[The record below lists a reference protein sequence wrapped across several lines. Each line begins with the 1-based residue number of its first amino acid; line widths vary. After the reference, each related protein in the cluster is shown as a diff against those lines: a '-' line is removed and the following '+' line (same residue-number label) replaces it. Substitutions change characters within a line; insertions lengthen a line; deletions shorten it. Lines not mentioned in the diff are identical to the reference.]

1 MMLILG
7 LESATAQ
14 VGCAIGGH
22 EGVLASSHSA
32 RGRRHAENL
41 TPAIQ
46 FVCHQARVE
55 LSEISCVAVDN
66 GPGLFTGLRVGVA
79 SGKAIAQALR
89 VPMIAVSSLDLLAF
103 PLRFTDRR
111 IAAVV
116 DARRNEV
123 FWAFYRQV
131 PGGVQRL
138 SEPTVSSP
146 DDLAAELLASPA
158 ETLLVGDG
166 AVRYAEHF
174 TDRSDVEIAGGDL
187 AYPSA
192 RSLVQL
198 AHAQALREDWVRPH
212 EIELLYLRKPD
223 AEINWSIREGA

>member
-1 MMLILG
+1 MLILG

-32 RGRRHAENL
+32 RGKRHAENL
-41 TPAIQ
+41 TPAIR
-46 FVCHQARVE
+46 FVCDQARID
-55 LSEISCVAVDN
+55 LSEISCVAVDH

-103 PLRFTDRR
+103 PLRFADRR
-111 IAAVV
+111 IAAVI
-116 DARRNEV
+116 DARRGEV
-123 FWAFYRQV
+123 FWAFYRPV
-131 PGGVQRL
+131 PGGVQRI
-138 SEPTVSSP
+138 SEPTVGAP
-146 DDLAAELLASPA
+146 DELAADLLARPGD
-158 ETLLVGDG
+158 TILCGDG
-166 AVRYAEHF
+166 ALRYA
-174 TDRSDVEIAGGDL
+174 DRFDRQNLELTGGDH
-187 AYPSA
+187 AFPSA

-198 AHAQALREDWVRPH
+198 AHARALREDWVRPH

-223 AEINWSIREGA
+223 AEINWSTREGA

>member
-1 MMLILG
+1 VLILG
-7 LESATAQ
+7 LESATAE

-32 RGRRHAENL
+32 RGKRHAENL
-41 TPAIQ
+41 TPAIE
-46 FVCHQARVE
+46 FVCRQARVE

-89 VPMIAVSSLDLLAF
+89 VPMISVSSLDLLAF

-111 IAAVV
+111 IATVI

-131 PGGVQRL
+131 PGGIQRI
-138 SEPTVSSP
+138 SEPAVGGA
-146 DDLAAELLASPA
+146 DDLAAELQAQPGD
-158 ETLLVGDG
+158 TLLAGDG
-166 AVRYAEHF
+166 AVRYAEAL
-174 TDRSDVEIAGGDL
+174 TLRPGIEVAGGDH

-198 AHAQALREDWVRPH
+198 AHAKALREDWVRP
-212 EIELLYLRKPD
+212 EQIELLYLRKPD
-223 AEINWSIREGA
+223 AEINWSVREGA

>member
-1 MMLILG
+1 VLILG

-32 RGRRHAENL
+32 RGKRHAENL
-41 TPAIQ
+41 TPAIE
-46 FVCHQARVE
+46 FVCRQARVE

-103 PLRFTDRR
+103 PLRFADKR
-111 IAAVV
+111 IAAVI
-116 DARRNEV
+116 DARRSEV

-131 PGGVQRL
+131 PGGVQRI
-138 SEPTVSSP
+138 SEPTVGSAE
-146 DDLAAELLASPA
+146 DLAAELQAQPG
-158 ETLLVGDG
+158 ETLLAGDG
-166 AVRYAEHF
+166 AVRYAEQLCE
-174 TDRSDVEIAGGDL
+174 RPGIEIAGGDL

-198 AHAQALREDWVRPH
+198 AHAKALREDWIRPH
-212 EIELLYLRKPD
+212 EVELLYLRKPD
-223 AEINWSIREGA
+223 AEINWSVRDGA

>member
-1 MMLILG
+1 MLILG

-32 RGRRHAENL
+32 RGKRHAENL
-41 TPAIQ
+41 TPAIE
-46 FVCHQARVE
+46 FVCRQARVQ
-55 LSEISCVAVDN
+55 LSDISCVAVDN

-103 PLRFTDRR
+103 PLRFSDRR
-111 IAAVV
+111 IAAVI
-116 DARRNEV
+116 DGRRGEV

-138 SEPTVSSP
+138 TEPALSSP
-146 DDLAAELLASPA
+146 DDLAAELLAQPE
-158 ETLLVGDG
+158 ETLLAGDG
-166 AVRYAEHF
+166 AIRYAAQL
-174 TDRSDVEIAGGDL
+174 SDLVEVEIAGGDH

-192 RSLVQL
+192 RSLVHL
-198 AHAQALREDWVRPH
+198 AHAKALREDWIRPH
-212 EIELLYLRKPD
+212 EVELLYLRKPD
-223 AEINWSIREGA
+223 AEINWSMREGA

>member
-1 MMLILG
+1 MLILG

-22 EGVLASSHSA
+22 EGVLASSHSS
-32 RGRRHAENL
+32 RGKRHAENL
-41 TPAIQ
+41 TPAIE
-46 FVCHQARVE
+46 FICRQARIE

-103 PLRFTDRR
+103 PLRYTDRR

-116 DARRNEV
+116 DARRSEV

-131 PGGVQRL
+131 PGGIQRV
-138 SEPTVSSP
+138 SEPTVGSP
-146 DDLAAELLASPA
+146 DELAAELLADPC
-158 ETLLVGDG
+158 ETLLCGDG
-166 AVRYAEHF
+166 ATRYSERLTAG
-174 TDRSDVEIAGGDL
+174 SNVEVAGGDHE
-187 AYPSA
+187 YPSA

-198 AHAQALREDWVRPH
+198 AHAQAMREEWVRP
-212 EIELLYLRKPD
+212 EEVELLYLRKPD
-223 AEINWSIREGA
+223 AEINWATREGV